1 MKFIEKV
8 SLVLFSIIVL
18 ILSVILVLIG
28 FNFVEQSVFSILIS
42 KVMMSTQGTYIT
54 IGICVVLIML
64 AIKCLFFSD
73 CTSLKREKSEDGVL
87 LQNEDGKLLIT
98 RSTLQNLVNGVLN
111 GYTEI
116 EDAETNVIIDKE
128 NNVIID
134 VALNVAEGTVL
145 KNLSSKLQNEIKERI
160 KETTDLEVNAVDIEI
175 HNVEVAQKIER
186 KQNEDTENKEN
197 DEEENK

>member
-1 MKFIEKV
+1 MKFLEKL
-8 SLVLFSIIVL
+8 SLVIFSIIVL
-18 ILSVILVLIG
+18 VLSVILVLIG

-42 KVMMSTQGTYIT
+42 KVMMSAQGTYIM

-73 CTSLKREKSEDGVL
+73 STALKRDKSEDGVL

-98 RSTLQNLVNGVLN
+98 RSTLENLVNGVL
-111 GYTEI
+111 YEYSEI
-116 EDAETNVIIDKE
+116 ENAETNVIIDKE

-145 KNLSSKLQNEIKERI
+145 KNLSAKLQNEIKQRI
-160 KETTDLEVNAVDIEI
+160 RETTDLEVDAVDIEI
-175 HNVEVAQKIER
+175 HNVEVGEKPEK
-186 KQNEDTENKEN
+186 KQNEENENKE
-197 DEEENK
+197 DEQ

>member
-1 MKFIEKV
+1 MKFLEKL
-8 SLVLFSIIVL
+8 SLVIFSIIVL
-18 ILSVILVLIG
+18 VLSVILVLIG

-42 KVMMSTQGTYIT
+42 KVMMSVQGTYIM

-73 CTSLKREKSEDGVL
+73 STALKRDKSEDGVL

-98 RSTLQNLVNGVLN
+98 RSTLENLVNGVL
-111 GYTEI
+111 YEYSEI
-116 EDAETNVIIDKE
+116 ENAETNVIIDKE

-145 KNLSSKLQNEIKERI
+145 KNLSAKLQNEIKERI
-160 KETTDLEVNAVDIEI
+160 RETTDLEVDAVDIEI
-175 HNVEVAQKIER
+175 HNVEVGEKPEK
-186 KQNEDTENKEN
+186 KQSEENENKE
-197 DEEENK
+197 DNKE

>member
-1 MKFIEKV
+1 MKFLEKL
-8 SLVLFSIIVL
+8 SLVIFSIIVL
-18 ILSVILVLIG
+18 VLSVILVLIG

-42 KVMMSTQGTYIT
+42 KVMMSVQGTYIM

-73 CTSLKREKSEDGVL
+73 STALKRDKSEDGVL

-98 RSTLQNLVNGVLN
+98 RSTLENLVNGVL
-111 GYTEI
+111 YEYSEI
-116 EDAETNVIIDKE
+116 ENAETNVIIDKE

-145 KNLSSKLQNEIKERI
+145 KNLSAKLQNEIKERI
-160 KETTDLEVNAVDIEI
+160 RETTDFEVDAVDIEI
-175 HNVEVAQKIER
+175 HNVEVGEKLVK
-186 KQNEDTENKEN
+186 KQSEENENKE
-197 DEEENK
+197 DNKE

>member
-1 MKFIEKV
+1 MKFLEKL
-8 SLVLFSIIVL
+8 SLVIFSIIVL
-18 ILSVILVLIG
+18 VLSVILVLIG

-42 KVMMSTQGTYIT
+42 KVMMSAQGTYIM

-73 CTSLKREKSEDGVL
+73 STALKRDKSEDGVL

-98 RSTLQNLVNGVLN
+98 RSTLENLVNGVL
-111 GYTEI
+111 YEYSEI
-116 EDAETNVIIDKE
+116 ENAETNVIIDKE

-145 KNLSSKLQNEIKERI
+145 KNLSAKLQNEIKERI
-160 KETTDLEVNAVDIEI
+160 RETTDLEVDAVDIEI
-175 HNVEVAQKIER
+175 HNVEVGEKPEK
-186 KQNEDTENKEN
+186 KQS
-197 DEEENK
+197 EENEEKE

>member
-1 MKFIEKV
+1 MKFLEKL
-8 SLVLFSIIVL
+8 SLVIFSIIVL
-18 ILSVILVLIG
+18 VLSVILVLIG

-42 KVMMSTQGTYIT
+42 KVMMSAQGTYIM

-73 CTSLKREKSEDGVL
+73 STAFKRDKSEDGVL

-98 RSTLQNLVNGVLN
+98 RSTLENLVNGVL
-111 GYTEI
+111 YEYSEI
-116 EDAETNVIIDKE
+116 ENAETNVIIDKE

-145 KNLSSKLQNEIKERI
+145 KNLSAKLQNEIKERI
-160 KETTDLEVNAVDIEI
+160 RETTDLEVDAVDIEI
-175 HNVEVAQKIER
+175 HNVEVGEKTEK
-186 KQNEDTENKEN
+186 KQSEENENKE
-197 DEEENK
+197 DDKE

>member
-1 MKFIEKV
+1 MKFLEKL
-8 SLVLFSIIVL
+8 SLVIFSIIVL
-18 ILSVILVLIG
+18 VLSVILVLIG

-42 KVMMSTQGTYIT
+42 KVMMSAQGTYIM

-73 CTSLKREKSEDGVL
+73 STALKRDKSEDGVL

-98 RSTLQNLVNGVLN
+98 RSTLENLVNGVL
-111 GYTEI
+111 YEYSEI
-116 EDAETNVIIDKE
+116 ENAETNVIINKE

-145 KNLSSKLQNEIKERI
+145 KNLSAKLQNEIKERI
-160 KETTDLEVNAVDIEI
+160 RETTDLEVNAVDIEI
-175 HNVEVAQKIER
+175 HNVEVGEKPEK
-186 KQNEDTENKEN
+186 KQNEENENKE
-197 DEEENK
+197 DEQ

>member
-1 MKFIEKV
+1 MKFLEKL
-8 SLVLFSIIVL
+8 SLVIFSIIVL
-18 ILSVILVLIG
+18 VLSVILVLIG

-42 KVMMSTQGTYIT
+42 KVMMSAQGTYIM

-73 CTSLKREKSEDGVL
+73 STALKRDKSEDGVL

-98 RSTLQNLVNGVLN
+98 RSTLENLVNGVL
-111 GYTEI
+111 YEYSEI
-116 EDAETNVIIDKE
+116 ENAETNVIIDKE

-145 KNLSSKLQNEIKERI
+145 KNLSAKLQNEIKERI
-160 KETTDLEVNAVDIEI
+160 RETTDLEVDAVDIEI
-175 HNVEVAQKIER
+175 HNVEVGEKPEK
-186 KQNEDTENKEN
+186 KQSEENENKE
-197 DEEENK
+197 DNKE

>member
-1 MKFIEKV
+1 MKFLEKL
-8 SLVLFSIIVL
+8 SLVIFSIIVL
-18 ILSVILVLIG
+18 VLSVILVLIG

-42 KVMMSTQGTYIT
+42 KVMMSTQGTYIM

-73 CTSLKREKSEDGVL
+73 STALKREKSEDGVL

-111 GYTEI
+111 GYSEI

-145 KNLSSKLQNEIKERI
+145 KNLSAKLQNEIKERI
-160 KETTDLEVNAVDIEI
+160 RETTDLEVDAVDIEI
-175 HNVEVAQKIER
+175 HNVEVGEKPEK
-186 KQNEDTENKEN
+186 KQSEENEDKENNKE
-197 DEEENK
+197 

>member
-1 MKFIEKV
+1 MKFLEKL
-8 SLVLFSIIVL
+8 SLVIFSIIVL
-18 ILSVILVLIG
+18 VLSVILVLIG

-42 KVMMSTQGTYIT
+42 KVMMSVQGTYIM

-73 CTSLKREKSEDGVL
+73 STALKRDKSEDGVL

-98 RSTLQNLVNGVLN
+98 RSTLENLVNGVL
-111 GYTEI
+111 YEYSEI
-116 EDAETNVIIDKE
+116 ENAETNVIIDKE

-145 KNLSSKLQNEIKERI
+145 KNLSAKLQNEIKERVR
-160 KETTDLEVNAVDIEI
+160 ETTDLEVDAVDIEI
-175 HNVEVAQKIER
+175 HNVEVGEKPEK
-186 KQNEDTENKEN
+186 KQNEENENKE
-197 DEEENK
+197 DEQ

>member
-1 MKFIEKV
+1 MKFLEKL
-8 SLVLFSIIVL
+8 SLVIFSIIVL
-18 ILSVILVLIG
+18 VLSVILVLIG

-42 KVMMSTQGTYIT
+42 KVMMSAQGTYIM

-73 CTSLKREKSEDGVL
+73 STALKRDKSEDGVL

-98 RSTLQNLVNGVLN
+98 RSTLENLVNGVL
-111 GYTEI
+111 YEYSEI
-116 EDAETNVIIDKE
+116 ENAETNVIIDKE

-145 KNLSSKLQNEIKERI
+145 KNLSAKLQNEIKERR
-160 KETTDLEVNAVDIEI
+160 ETTDLEVDAVDIEI
-175 HNVEVAQKIER
+175 HNVEVGEKPEK
-186 KQNEDTENKEN
+186 KQSEENENKE
-197 DEEENK
+197 DNKE

>member
-1 MKFIEKV
+1 MKFLEKL
-8 SLVLFSIIVL
+8 SLVIFSIIVL
-18 ILSVILVLIG
+18 VLSVILVLIG

-42 KVMMSTQGTYIT
+42 KVMMSAQGTYIM

-73 CTSLKREKSEDGVL
+73 STALKRDKSEDGVL

-98 RSTLQNLVNGVLN
+98 RSTLENLVNGVL
-111 GYTEI
+111 YEYSEI
-116 EDAETNVIIDKE
+116 ENAETNVIIDKE

-145 KNLSSKLQNEIKERI
+145 KNLSAKLQNEIKERI
-160 KETTDLEVNAVDIEI
+160 RETTDLEVDAVDIEI
-175 HNVEVAQKIER
+175 HNVEVGEKLEK
-186 KQNEDTENKEN
+186 KQS
-197 DEEENK
+197 EENEEKE

>member
-1 MKFIEKV
+1 MKFLEKL
-8 SLVLFSIIVL
+8 SLVIFSIIVL
-18 ILSVILVLIG
+18 VLSVILVLIG

-42 KVMMSTQGTYIT
+42 KVMMSAQGTYIM

-73 CTSLKREKSEDGVL
+73 STALKRDKSEDGVL

-98 RSTLQNLVNGVLN
+98 RSTLENLVNGVL
-111 GYTEI
+111 YEYSEI
-116 EDAETNVIIDKE
+116 ENAETNVIIDKE

-145 KNLSSKLQNEIKERI
+145 KNLSAKLQNEIKERI
-160 KETTDLEVNAVDIEI
+160 RETTDLEVNAVDIEI
-175 HNVEVAQKIER
+175 HNVEVGEKLEK
-186 KQNEDTENKEN
+186 KQSEENENKE
-197 DEEENK
+197 